1 MLRRIGLALAAAA
14 FLAPAAPRAEISDGV
29 VRVAVMNDISGVF
42 QDYNGPG
49 SVMAARMAAE
59 DFAAR
64 TGNARGIRVEI
75 VSGDHQNRP
84 DVGSTL
90 ARRWLDVERV
100 DAIVDVPNSAV
111 ALAVNGIVRNTR
123 MALLAS
129 STATS
134 ALTGAQCSPNA
145 VQWVTDT
152 WAIANA
158 TVTPL
163 LERGVRE
170 FYFLA
175 VDFALGLSIVND
187 ATAQIET
194 RGGRVLGTARH
205 PLGTTDY
212 AAFLLQAQR
221 SRAPAVVF
229 ANAGTDT
236 SNSIRQAVEFGL
248 RRGGQQLVSTLM
260 FIQDVQALG
269 LETAQGLQ
277 LVEAFYW
284 DLTDDTRAWS
294 RRFAERM
301 GGRLPSSN
309 HAGVYSATLA
319 YLNAVAAAGSD
330 DARMALPEMRRAPIA
345 DPLFGDVTVRADGR
359 AVHSMHLFEVKRPQD
374 SRGPG
379 DVYRLVQTIPAERA
393 FRPLAEGGCA
403 LVR

>member
-1 MLRRIGLALAAAA
+1 MLRRFGLALAGALL
-14 FLAPAAPRAEISDGV
+14 LAPAAPRAEISDGV
-29 VRVAVMNDISGVF
+29 VRIAVMNDISGVF

-49 SVMAARMAAE
+49 SVLAARMAAE

-75 VSGDHQNRP
+75 ISGDHQNRP
-84 DVGSTL
+84 DVGSAL
-90 ARRWLDVERV
+90 ARRWLDVDRV

-111 ALAVNGIVRNTR
+111 ALAVNGVLRNTR

-134 ALTGAQCSPNA
+134 ALTGAQCSPNT

-158 TVTPL
+158 TVLPL
-163 LERGVRE
+163 LERGVRD
-170 FYFLA
+170 FYFIA

-187 ATAQIET
+187 ATAQIEA

-212 AAFLLQAQR
+212 AALLVRAQASGAR
-221 SRAPAVVF
+221 AVVF
-229 ANAGTDT
+229 ANAGADT
-236 SNSIRQAVEFGL
+236 TNSIRQAVEFGL

-260 FIQDVQALG
+260 FIQDVQAMG

-284 DLTDDTRAWS
+284 DMTEETRAWA

-301 GGRLPSSN
+301 NGRLPSSN

-319 YLNAVAAAGSD
+319 YLNAVAAAGTD
-330 DARMALPEMRRAPIA
+330 DARQALPMMRRAPIA
-345 DPLFGDVTVRADGR
+345 DPLFGEVTVRADGR
-359 AVHSMHLFEVKRPQD
+359 AVHAMHMFEVKRPQD

-393 FRPLAEGGCA
+393 FRPMADGGCP